1 MEIKRSIKRSFAV
14 LGAIGMLVLAGCG
27 GGSGGGGTAAKTEKP
42 GIVKLVEEKG
52 KNLTVN
58 TVKLKYVVLASEV
71 KKLKPPSYMPTLVY
85 QKDAFYG
92 IDKATKSMV
101 KLVIKDGTFVVENAN
116 VIPNVQYIFGTDGE
130 NIYYRPEGK
139 MPTPRVLTKDGKDGG
154 SLFKN
159 YYAYVSPAK
168 DGKTAFAWSNS
179 GTILKL
185 KKKADG
191 TFDDPRRP
199 FPYLP
204 KEDRYVTAG
213 WFDVGTDSFFVRG
226 RQKSRK
232 QDQPLREHRFDGTL
246 KTTYGQ
252 IGPRQN
258 GTYAILKDYVINAR
272 FNGAGYDIY
281 SRSDGKVKGNIPL
294 QTFGTNTTLMAPVV
308 DNTFVICDSFRDVP
322 KLIVL
327 TIK

>member
-168 DGKTAFAWSNS
+168 DGKISRRSRMYETFSERLPNQTSPAAAAARAIETPWTFSFETCSAASLVSAINFAS
-179 GTILKL
+179 
-185 KKKADG
+185 
-191 TFDDPRRP
+191 
-199 FPYLP
+199 
-204 KEDRYVTAG
+204 
-213 WFDVGTDSFFVRG
+213 DS
-226 RQKSRK
+226 
-232 QDQPLREHRFDGTL
+232 DL
-246 KTTYGQ
+246 
-252 IGPRQN
+252 
-258 GTYAILKDYVINAR
+258 NAE
-272 FNGAGYDIY
+272 
-281 SRSDGKVKGNIPL
+281 
-294 QTFGTNTTLMAPVV
+294 
-308 DNTFVICDSFRDVP
+308 
-322 KLIVL
+322 
-327 TIK
+327 